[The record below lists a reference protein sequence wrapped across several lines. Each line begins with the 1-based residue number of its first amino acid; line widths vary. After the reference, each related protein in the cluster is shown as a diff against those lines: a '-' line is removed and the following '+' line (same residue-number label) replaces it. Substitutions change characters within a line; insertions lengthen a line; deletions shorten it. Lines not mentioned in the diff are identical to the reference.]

1 MTRSEARDP
10 QEELAWAAGFF
21 DAEGCFTYTES
32 GLYASVAM
40 AQTIREPL
48 DRFRESVGAGTVTGP
63 YDTRRPTRP
72 SKQAQYQFHAYGVS
86 RVRQIAELLW
96 PHLGSIKRCQALR
109 VLARAAEDHPIAAP
123 TPEPIPPNGSPYQP
137 PVREHLA
144 WAAGFLEG
152 DGSFIHAKSTRT
164 MFVSFT
170 QVDREVLDRFRCT
183 VGFGKVYGPYRHR
196 PGQALSVK
204 PFYQLRVHGFEKV
217 QAIAAMLWFKLGAAK
232 RVQASRVLRQWP
244 RECHRGHPLI
254 TGHPGCGRC
263 TADYWESW
271 RNGTTAA
278 SRPGSDVLK
287 RLK

>member
-1 MTRSEARDP
+1 VGGWLLRCGRLFHLYGIWSLRQRGHGSDHQGAARPIQRVRRS
-10 QEELAWAAGFF
+10 WHGH
-21 DAEGCFTYTES
+21 
-32 GLYASVAM
+32 
-40 AQTIREPL
+40 
-48 DRFRESVGAGTVTGP
+48 GTVR
-63 YDTRRPTRP
+63 YAPTNTTLEASP
-72 SKQAQYQFHAYGVS
+72 VSVS
-86 RVRQIAELLW
+86 RLWRQPGPPDRRTAVAPPRID
-96 PHLGSIKRCQALR
+96 QA
-109 VLARAAEDHPIAAP
+109 VSSAQGVGQSAEDHPIAAP

-254 TGHPGCGRC
+254 TGHSGCGRC

-287 RLK
+287 GLK